1 MQRNVQWVQTKL
13 ICITK
18 HSSTSALLQGLQWVM
33 FDSVWLRFSHI
44 IHSQQWVCCMWVSS
58 EVLLWHHTEQRFS
71 ALKTLLKD
79 RCWAFFKH
87 WLSFLTI
94 SFSHLFLKM
103 LIIMSSSVNNDSD
116 LFSLHWAWRLTDL
129 SVRDRSSLLFTAVS
143 LSVQMLMI
151 YIHYISIHTRYDR
164 KYNTVKNV

>member
-1 MQRNVQWVQTKL
+1 MQWAQTEL

-18 HSSTSALLQGLQWVM
+18 HSSTLTLLQRSQWVM
-33 FDSVWLRFSHI
+33 SDSVWLRFSHI
-44 IHSQQWVCCMWVSS
+44 THSQQWVCCTQADS
-58 EVLLWHHTEQRFS
+58 EILSQHYIRQRFS
-71 ALKTLLKD
+71 ALKTSLRG

-87 WLSFLTI
+87 QLSFLTTL
-94 SFSHLFLKM
+94 FSYLFLKM
-103 LIIMSSSVNNDSD
+103 LIIMSSSVDNDSD
-116 LFSLHWAWRLTDL
+116 LSLSHWAWRSTNL